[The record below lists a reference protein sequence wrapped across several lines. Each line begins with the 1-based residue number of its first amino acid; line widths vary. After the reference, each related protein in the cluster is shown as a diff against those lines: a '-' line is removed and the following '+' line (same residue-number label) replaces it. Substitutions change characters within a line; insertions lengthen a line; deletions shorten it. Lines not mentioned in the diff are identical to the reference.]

1 MLSKELVMKKII
13 FVALVMFVAIGCS
26 SGPYRA
32 KSPKK
37 DKELYEQTQNF
48 VVLDKALQKKIA
60 VADQSPSRTE
70 DGRLKVRAKILN
82 KTKKDLSIQVQTIY
96 KDEEGYP
103 VDETNW
109 QLEIIPAKAYYYYE
123 SKSLN
128 NKATDYTIRCK
139 TAQ

>member
-1 MLSKELVMKKII
+1 MKKLI
-13 FVALVMFVAIGCS
+13 FVTLIMFMAIGCS

-37 DKELYEQTQNF
+37 DKELYEQTENF
-48 VVLDKALQKKIA
+48 IVLDKALQKKI
-60 VADQSPSRTE
+60 VVSDQSPSWTK

-82 KTKKDLSIQVQTIY
+82 KTKKNLHIQVQTID
-96 KDEEGYP
+96 KEKEGYP
-103 VDETNW
+103 GDKTNW